1 MVIPSLIS
9 QDLQTINEYVRSSKK
24 EDSTGPKRNLLAS
37 LYSSPQPH
45 PELSLSS
52 LANLT
57 KRHIPQT
64 SSLISTQSGEMLGNL
79 VHKISAAQ
87 STATLR
93 PTTSDSPSLSSL
105 LPGIVSIA
113 TLQGGLPTQTHSS
126 TPAVTVT
133 APTTTDS

>member
-93 PTTSDSPSLSSL
+93 PTTSDSPPPL
-105 LPGIVSIA
+105 LPVA
-113 TLQGGLPTQTHSS
+113 RHRLHSNPS
-126 TPAVTVT
+126 RWPPHPNPLIHPSRHSHCTNNY
-133 APTTTDS
+133 